1 MKKDG
6 SGNKG
11 GQKADAR
18 VLGKLLAAQNGE
30 YTLSDTTHIA
40 DFFAE
45 TLLTIPGIAS
55 CRVCLEDVVVQ
66 KGEVENDFCENCK
79 THKKIVTEGKKV
91 RLHGD
96 KIECRLAG
104 QPNMQMTP
112 IEFNEHQFGFFIL
125 KVSDPDVFK
134 VYQPFID
141 NVTNYAAISLEN
153 RLQRGQ
159 LQEASA
165 QLERKV
171 RERTNELKRSNELLE
186 KLFSATEF
194 LIAYLDKNFDFI
206 RVNRA
211 YAEADNRTPEFFVG
225 RNHFSLYPNDE
236 NEAIFRRVVETG
248 EPYIA
253 YAKPFEYAEHPE
265 RGISYWNWTLQPVKE
280 ADGRVSGLVFT
291 LIDVTERE
299 RAILAQHEID
309 ERYRTL
315 VEQAS
320 DGIFVADV
328 QGNYIEVNPS
338 GCAMLGYTREE
349 ILKLNMKD
357 LVAPE
362 DQAARPLRFDD
373 LRAGN
378 IVLSERT
385 MVARD
390 GSLIPV
396 EISGKMLDDGR
407 FQGIVRDITERRQHE
422 LEREAIITVANALR
436 TAATRSEILTVLLDQ
451 MNELFKADG
460 AMLAIPFPSTEEI
473 TLEMGRGAVGERF
486 TGLRLPP
493 GKGAIRWVMENR
505 KPYLTNSAHTDPLF
519 YRPALLGES
528 QAVAA
533 VPLIA
538 QEQVIGALW
547 IARKK
552 HITDGEL
559 RLLNATADIAAN
571 AIHRV
576 TLYEQAERQLR
587 RLITLHQIDLAIT
600 TSLDLD
606 QTLDIL
612 LNAMV
617 TQLDVDAADILLLT
631 PQTGMLE
638 YAAGI
643 GFRTRCPE
651 HFRVRMGEGQA
662 GLAAARRRILSIP
675 DLGLAPEAFS
685 RQALLAEEKF
695 VSHYVAPLVTKE
707 QTLGV
712 LEVFTHKRLAPEN
725 DWLDFFETLATQAAI
740 AIDNAT
746 LFDNLQ
752 RSHTEL
758 SLAYDATIE
767 GWSRALDLRD
777 KETEGHTQ
785 RVANMS
791 LQLAGMFGMSDV
803 EKMNLRRGAL
813 LHDIGKMG
821 IPDSILLKPGSLT
834 DAEWEI
840 MRRHPVYAYEMLA
853 PINYLRQA
861 LDIPR
866 YHHERWDGGGYPHGL
881 EKDQIPLAARIFAVV
896 DVWDALTSDRP
907 YRKRWSTAEALSYI
921 CEQSGKHFDP
931 RVVEAFLRLVDH
943 KDRGQE

>member
-1 MKKDG
+1 MKQDG
-6 SGNKG
+6 AGTKG

-30 YTLSDTTHIA
+30 YTLSDASHIA
-40 DFFAE
+40 NFFAD
-45 TLLTIPGIAS
+45 TLLTIPGIAA

-66 KGEVENDFCENCK
+66 KGELENTFCANCA
-79 THKKIVTEGKKV
+79 THKKIISEGKKA
-91 RLHGD
+91 RQRGE
-96 KIECRLAG
+96 KIECRLAD
-104 QPNMQMTP
+104 QPNMRINP
-112 IEFNEHQFGFFIL
+112 IEFHEHQFGFFIL
-125 KVSDPDVFK
+125 SVSDPGVFK
-134 VYQPFID
+134 AYQPFMD
-141 NVTNYAAISLEN
+141 NVANYAAVSLEN
-153 RLQRGQ
+153 RLQRRQ
-159 LQEASA
+159 LQEAGA
-165 QLERKV
+165 ELERKV
-171 RERTNELKRSNELLE
+171 EERTDELKRSNELLE
-186 KLFSATEF
+186 KIFSATEY
-194 LIAYLDKNFDFI
+194 LIAYLDQNFNFI

-211 YAEADNRTPEFFVG
+211 YAEADEQSPEFFAG
-225 RNHFSLYPNDE
+225 KNHFDLYPNEE

-253 YAKPFEYAEHPE
+253 YAKPFEYAGHPE
-265 RGISYWNWTLQPVKE
+265 RGTSYWNWTLQPIKE

-320 DGIFVADV
+320 DGIFVADA

-362 DQAARPLRFDD
+362 DQSTRPLRFDE
-373 LRAGN
+373 LRAGK
-378 IVLSERT
+378 IILSERT
-385 MVARD
+385 MIARD

-436 TAATRSEILTVLLDQ
+436 TAATRSEILAVLLDQ

-460 AMLAIPFPSTEEI
+460 AMLAIPIPSTGEI

-505 KPYLTNSAHTDPLF
+505 QPYMSNNAQTDPLF
-519 YRPALLGES
+519 YKPALLGES

-552 HITDGEL
+552 RITGGEL

-587 RLITLHQIDLAIT
+587 RLIALHQIDLTIT
-600 TSLDLD
+600 ASLDLN
-606 QTLDIL
+606 QTLNVL
-612 LNAMV
+612 LHTIVA
-617 TQLDVDAADILLLT
+617 QLGVDAADILLLAPHT
-631 PQTGMLE
+631 QMLE
-638 YAAGI
+638 YASGV
-643 GFRTRCPE
+643 GFRTRSPE
-651 HFRVRMGEGQA
+651 HFRVRLGEGQA
-662 GLAAARRRILSIP
+662 GLAALQRKVVSLP
-675 DLGLAPEAFS
+675 DLSEARQTFS
-685 RQALLAEEKF
+685 RSALLNEEKF
-695 VSHYVAPLVTKE
+695 VSHYIAPLITKG
-707 QTLGV
+707 QIKGV
-712 LEVFTHKRLAPEN
+712 LEIFTRKRLDLEQE
-725 DWLDFFETLATQAAI
+725 WLGFFEMLSTQAAI
-740 AIDNAT
+740 AIDNAA

-758 SLAYDATIE
+758 SMAYDATIE

-777 KETEGHTQ
+777 KETEGHTR

-791 LQLAGMFGMSDV
+791 GQLAEMFGMSDM

-853 PINYLRQA
+853 PINYLGPA

-866 YHHERWDGGGYPHGL
+866 YHHERWDGRGYPHGL
-881 EKDQIPLAARIFAVV
+881 AKEQIPLPARIFAVV

-907 YRKRWSTAEALSYI
+907 YRKRWSTAEALNYI

-931 RVVEAFLRLVDH
+931 RVVESFLLLVDH
-943 KDRGQE
+943 RD